1 MSEKVIGILGGM
13 GPEATL
19 DCFAKII
26 KNSPAKKDQDHLR
39 VIIDSNPKVPD
50 RTAAIIGNGESPT
63 PILVEGC
70 HALERAG
77 ADFIIIPCVSAHFF
91 LNDVQDQI
99 NLPIISIYDA
109 VAETIVKDHPKI
121 KTVGLLGTTGTING
135 GLFQKRL
142 ACDGIQ
148 TIVSGDTTQSK
159 IMDAIYDIKNTQ
171 PARSREEITEDL
183 IAAAESLISQKA
195 EGIIAGCTEIPLAL
209 KQEHLPVPYFDALN
223 ILARTAILK
232 AGRRPVLLP

>member
-70 HALERAG
+70 QALERAG

-91 LNDVQDQI
+91 LNDVRDQI

-109 VAETIVKDHPKI
+109 VAETIVKDHLEI
-121 KTVGLLGTTGTING
+121 KTVGLLATSGTING

-142 ACDGIQ
+142 ARDGIQ
-148 TIVSGDTTQSK
+148 TIVPGDTTQSK
-159 IMDAIYDIKNTQ
+159 IMDAIYDIKNTRST
-171 PARSREEITEDL
+171 RSREEIKQDL

-209 KQEHLPVPYFDALN
+209 KQEHLPIPYFDALT

-232 AGRRPVLLP
+232 AGSRPVLLP